1 MKMLKKL
8 LPVAA
13 ILLFA
18 GQAVAQSDEDEDR
31 REMEARKAEY
41 SERLREAEE
50 RMEQAV
56 RQIAEITRERL
67 PQMEIFERR
76 IEISNK
82 PRIGI
87 TIDGNEEGEPV
98 EGVAVKGVT
107 PGSPADEAGLRAEDV
122 ITSVNGESLTA
133 DSGMAANGLD
143 SHSWSNAAQRMWPV
157 ASLAI
162 RRSSF
167 RSASL

>member
-67 PQMEIFERR
+67 PQMEIFQRR
-76 IEISNK
+76 IEICTGIRSNFFA
-82 PRIGI
+82 RLCG
-87 TIDGNEEGEPV
+87 G
-98 EGVAVKGVT
+98 
-107 PGSPADEAGLRAEDV
+107 
-122 ITSVNGESLTA
+122 TA
-133 DSGMAANGLD
+133 AT
-143 SHSWSNAAQRMWPV
+143 
-157 ASLAI
+157 AI
-162 RRSSF
+162 RLPIPGPLF
-167 RSASL
+167 RRTPARR